1 MKNSIKIAAV
11 LSIALLA
18 GTMGAKAQTSAPSTS
33 SDHITYSIGLETSL
47 SVGKF
52 NHEHKGS
59 LGGSLAVDIPLSQQ
73 FSFNATTGYNN
84 FYGRDIDGFEPRGLR
99 IIPVMAGAK
108 FFPVSNFY
116 LQADAGA
123 AFLTNKNDL
132 DYDKSSAFLYAP
144 GVGVQ
149 IPVGGSSSID
159 ASVRY
164 EGSTRFGTDSPGS
177 KISVIGLRVAYAFGL

>member
-1 MKNSIKIAAV
+1 MKNSIKITAI

-18 GTMGAKAQTSAPSTS
+18 GSMSAKAQTSTSSTS
-33 SDHITYSIGLETSL
+33 SNPITYSVGLETSL

-59 LGGSLAVDIPLSQQ
+59 LGGSLAVDIPLADQLK
-73 FSFNATTGYNN
+73 FNVTTGYNN

-99 IIPVMAGAK
+99 IIPLMAGAK

-132 DYDKSSAFLYAP
+132 GYNKSSSFLYAP

-159 ASVRY
+159 ASVKY
-164 EGSTRFGTDSPGS
+164 EGSSRFGSDSPGS